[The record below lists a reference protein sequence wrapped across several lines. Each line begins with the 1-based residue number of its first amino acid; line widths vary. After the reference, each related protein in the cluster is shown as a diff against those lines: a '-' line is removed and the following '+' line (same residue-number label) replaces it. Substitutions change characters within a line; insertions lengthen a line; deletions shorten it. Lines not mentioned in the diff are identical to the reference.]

1 MGFGVGDN
9 FVFGDLA
16 AEVAEAASV
25 DEFKAVAVVFG
36 FGADAVAGDADLFV
50 NYADAAADEAVEEC
64 GLADV
69 GAAYDGYGSIDW
81 VF

>member
-1 MGFGVGDN
+1 M
-9 FVFGDLA
+9 
-16 AEVAEAASV
+16 AEAASV

-69 GAAYDGYGSIDW
+69 GAAYDGYGSVDW

>member
-1 MGFGVGDN
+1 MT
-9 FVFGDLA
+9 
-16 AEVAEAASV
+16 EAAGV
-25 DEFKAVAVVFG
+25 DEFEAVAVVFG

-50 NYADAAADEAVEEC
+50 DNADAAADEAVEEC

-69 GAAYDGYGSIDW
+69 GAADDGDGSVGW

>member
-1 MGFGVGDN
+1 MSFGA
-9 FVFGDLA
+9 FGNDVIGNLLVEMTQSA
-16 AEVAEAASV
+16 GV

>member
-1 MGFGVGDN
+1 M
-9 FVFGDLA
+9 
-16 AEVAEAASV
+16 AEPAGV
-25 DEFKAVAVVFG
+25 DELEAVTVVFG

-50 NYADAAADEAVEEC
+50 NNADAAADEAVEEC

-69 GAAYDGYGSIDW
+69 GAADDGNGSVDW